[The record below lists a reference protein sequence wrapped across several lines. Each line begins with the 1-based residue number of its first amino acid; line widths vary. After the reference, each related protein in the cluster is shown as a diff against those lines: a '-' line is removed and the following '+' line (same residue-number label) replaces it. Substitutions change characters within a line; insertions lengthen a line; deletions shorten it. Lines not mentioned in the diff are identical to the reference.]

1 MAGAY
6 NFITIS
12 VHSAAS
18 WLHVQWQVMINHGM
32 ASHFLIKLCNQITN
46 EGKLLE
52 KCDQC
57 SWLSIFKVTV
67 SPYER
72 SWLLTLRVNLVFLQ
86 SMWSLNTWIITSAWK
101 AFDILPCS
109 CPKWKVA
116 INVMVLAQL
125 YKYSLQIRTKMPP
138 STIALL
144 LLWISQYPDCNIVS
158 STHLLQP
165 LASAARK
172 FW

>member
-1 MAGAY
+1 
-6 NFITIS
+6 
-12 VHSAAS
+12 
-18 WLHVQWQVMINHGM
+18 MIACAMTGDDKRWHGLTL
-32 ASHFLIKLCNQITN
+32 LIKLCNQITN
-46 EGKLLE
+46 EAELLE